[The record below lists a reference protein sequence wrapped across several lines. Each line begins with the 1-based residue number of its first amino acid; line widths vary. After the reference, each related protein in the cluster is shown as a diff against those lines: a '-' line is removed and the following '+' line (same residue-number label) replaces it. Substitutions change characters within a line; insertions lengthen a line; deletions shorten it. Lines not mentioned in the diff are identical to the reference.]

1 MACSPNSI
9 PPRQKADKKADTPRA
24 PGVPGPRW
32 LRHRHLRYDVRVD
45 AASFVRELRARHGLS
60 QSALAYRAGTTQ
72 QAISR
77 IEHGRVSPTVEMLA
91 RVAAAAGE
99 ELVLAARPRE
109 VPFDPDQ
116 LAAASVSPMAERLE
130 RAMSWNLFA
139 GDIAA
144 AGARARD
151 RS

>member
-1 MACSPNSI
+1 M
-9 PPRQKADKKADTPRA
+9 
-24 PGVPGPRW
+24 
-32 LRHRHLRYDVRVD
+32 D

-72 QAISR
+72 QAVSR

-91 RVAAAAGE
+91 RLAVVVGE
-99 ELVLAARPRE
+99 ELVLDARSRE
-109 VPFDPDQ
+109 VPFDRDQ
-116 LAAASVSPMAERLE
+116 LATAAASPMAERLE

-139 GDIAA
+139 GEIAG
-144 AGARARD
+144 AGARARE

>member
-1 MACSPNSI
+1 VHPGC
-9 PPRQKADKKADTPRA
+9 RA
-24 PGVPGPRW
+24 RAG

-91 RVAAAAGE
+91 RLAAAAGE

-144 AGARARD
+144 AGARAREP
-151 RS
+151 S

>member
-1 MACSPNSI
+1 M
-9 PPRQKADKKADTPRA
+9 
-24 PGVPGPRW
+24 
-32 LRHRHLRYDVRVD
+32 D
-45 AASFVRELRARHGLS
+45 AASLVRDLRARHGLS

-72 QAISR
+72 QAVSR

-91 RVAAAAGE
+91 RLAAAVGDD
-99 ELVLAARPRE
+99 LVLDAQQRQ
-109 VPFDPDQ
+109 VPFDPGQ
-116 LAAASVSPMAERLE
+116 LATAAQSPMAERLE

-139 GDIAA
+139 AEIAT